1 MSWRR
6 PATATA
12 AVLGA
17 AALLSGCPG
26 DDAHA
31 LGEAV
36 EVEFHDSESQLVAS
50 GKVVVTDV
58 REGSPTDLE
67 AAGYAL
73 DEKQMAATVRYVD
86 VTFDNSGEQPV
97 TPHSPGGED
106 RDGNLIPALTVIDF
120 SGGGEVFEACPGL
133 PEAVPAGAQA
143 EGCSIVLV
151 PDGTEMERVY
161 YHPGGSEEFVYWTTE

>member
-1 MSWRR
+1 MSRR
-6 PATATA
+6 RTATATA
-12 AVLGA
+12 AVA
-17 AALLSGCPG
+17 AAILLSGCSG

-31 LGEAV
+31 LGKAV

-50 GKVVVTDV
+50 GTVAVTDV

-67 AAGYAL
+67 AAGYTL
-73 DEKQMAATVRYVD
+73 DETQMAATVRYVD
-86 VTFDNSGEQPV
+86 VTFDNAGEEPV

-106 RDGNLIPALTVIDF
+106 PDGNLIPALTVIDF